1 MSVKPDL
8 AQAVSCQIFFLSQY
22 YHFDFCKNGKKLSE
36 ICPATAA
43 VIFSYQ
49 QQLDNGNIL
58 KMIKTTTKL
67 GLLHSIFFNNSSV
80 HKLFRGEK
88 ITFLLQKLFRHTH
101 CFCTILRISFGEDI
115 DIIYQNTHYS
125 SHQPR

>member
-1 MSVKPDL
+1 MVKN
-8 AQAVSCQIFFLSQY
+8 CQKF
-22 YHFDFCKNGKKLSE
+22 
-36 ICPATAA
+36 AA
-43 VIFSYQ
+43 AALIFSYQ

-88 ITFLLQKLFRHTH
+88 ITFYYKNYYDIPTGFALFWEFLSVKT
-101 CFCTILRISFGEDI
+101 
-115 DIIYQNTHYS
+115 
-125 SHQPR
+125 